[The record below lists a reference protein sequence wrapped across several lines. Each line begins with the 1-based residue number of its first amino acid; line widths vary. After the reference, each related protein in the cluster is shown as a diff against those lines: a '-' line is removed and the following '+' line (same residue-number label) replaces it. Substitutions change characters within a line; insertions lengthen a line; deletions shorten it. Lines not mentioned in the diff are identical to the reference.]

1 MTVLV
6 HSRDCYE
13 CVICVTYM
21 YVLLSIGEIRFGEAE
36 AGRLWSSTGFTT
48 RNVRHEYVGSRIVI
62 SIVTEIAK
70 SK

>member
-1 MTVLV
+1 
-6 HSRDCYE
+6 
-13 CVICVTYM
+13 M